1 MKRLLLLTSFLLT
14 GCVSVPL
21 AVDVVDDCNAQNFGQ
36 YYGNCIWETYEFHP
50 NKDAY
55 IDAYNYKTDWLEIT
69 QLNNMLLYSLKQ
81 GNISINDANTL
92 FMARFSLLTEKDAA
106 RVAAENARIGAA
118 LANLGDSLNESN
130 RILNGGN
137 NSNIAPTTMGTP
149 LQRQQVNGQQRI
161 CYYGVGAFAKTL
173 VIRSFDICPPF
184 VN

>member
-1 MKRLLLLTSFLLT
+1 MKKLLMLCSFLLT
-14 GCVSVPL
+14 SCVSVPI

-55 IDAYNYKTDWLEIT
+55 IEAYNYKTDWLEIT

-81 GNISINDANTL
+81 GNISVNDANTL

-118 LANLGDSLNESN
+118 LANLG
-130 RILNGGN
+130 
-137 NSNIAPTTMGTP
+137 TTMRENSAMNNPTANTQTQSLINRTP

-173 VIRSFDICPPF
+173 VLRSFDTCPPF
-184 VN
+184 IN